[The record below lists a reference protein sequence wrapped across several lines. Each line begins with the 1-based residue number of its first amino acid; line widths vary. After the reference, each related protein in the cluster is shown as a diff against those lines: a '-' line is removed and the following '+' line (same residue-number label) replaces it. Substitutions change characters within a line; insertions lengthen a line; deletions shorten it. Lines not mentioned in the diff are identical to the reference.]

1 MKLGLFTAY
10 YEDRTLD
17 EVCAFAR
24 DLGYDGV
31 ELACWHGSRHLDAER
46 AVAEPAYAKSIL
58 DTVSAHGLEIG
69 CVSNHL
75 DGQLVL
81 GPYDRSTDDW
91 SPASGAEEK
100 LRFAIERS
108 KLAPKVAAALEVET
122 VAGFVGSHVWGH
134 WYNHDPQMVEI
145 YEEGWDLFA
154 ERWNPIL
161 DEYRT
166 EGVRFALEVHPVQ
179 IAYNIETAARAL
191 EALDHRPE
199 FGFNFD
205 PSHLVWQLIDP
216 CLFVTEFADRIY
228 HAHAK
233 DTELVARN
241 LARSG
246 ILSGGPWERID
257 RGVRFR
263 CPGWGD
269 IDWHRLVSA
278 LFEVGYDGMLA
289 YEHEDPIISAD
300 DAAEK
305 CVNFLRPLVIDP
317 PTDQAG

>member
-1 MKLGLFTAY
+1 M
-10 YEDRTLD
+10 TLD
-17 EVCAFAR
+17 EVCAFASG
-24 DLGYDGV
+24 LGYEAV
-31 ELACWHGSRHLDAER
+31 ELACWHGSAHLDAER
-46 AVAEPAYAKSIL
+46 AASDAGYVRSVRETVARH
-58 DTVSAHGLEIG
+58 DLEIA

-91 SPASGAEEK
+91 APVTDPDEK
-100 LRFAIERS
+100 LRFGVGRA
-108 KLAPKVAAALEVET
+108 KLAARVASALEVSC

-134 WYNHDPQMVEI
+134 WYNHDPRMVEL

-161 DEYRT
+161 DTYR
-166 EGVRFALEVHPVQ
+166 EQGVRFALEVHPVQ
-179 IAYNIETAARAL
+179 IAYNIETAARAV
-191 EALDHRPE
+191 EALDGRPE

-216 CLFVTEFADRIY
+216 CLFVLEFGDRIY

-233 DTELVARN
+233 DTELVKHG

-246 ILSGGPWERID
+246 VLAGGDWGRLG

-263 CPGWGD
+263 CPGWGEV
-269 IDWHRLVSA
+269 DWRA
-278 LFEVGYDGMLA
+278 LMTCFAEVGYDGHLV
-289 YEHEDPIISAD
+289 YEHEDPVLAPR

-305 CVNFLRPLVIDP
+305 CIDYLRPLVIRS
-317 PTDQAG
+317 